1 MHKQKP
7 MTIVREA
14 EKKCSEQETVE
25 EFLARGGKIQ
35 VIPPSVY
42 VWHSNQGPARA
53 HTNDYGGNI

>member
-7 MTIVREA
+7 MNIVREA
-14 EKKCSEQETVE
+14 EKKCSDKETVAE
-25 EFLARGGKIQ
+25 YLERGGEIQ